1 MCIPIIYIYI
11 HLSYNHAVHVI
22 RLRIHLLQ
30 TKLQTAELRA
40 RSSSLYLCPG
50 YTTKACNGKY
60 TESEAQQV
68 VDYESGLF
76 LCRECCRAYSNHP
89 APPGKKE
96 YTLLLLDN
104 TYEINKAMNDMRRV
118 RVQLGS
124 KTTSI
129 LVGDGG
135 RGEDDGQGQAT
146 TTTTRLLLRH
156 GIFDLL
162 QKLRSSTSNNNN
174 NNNSNSNNNAKEG
187 GGGGRGGRSIPHG
200 EPITSNLP
208 SENMAMG
215 IGSKRIAGTGRTAGI
230 LLKKQQKQGIVDL
243 SHGGG
248 ITAAAAVG
256 GGGIRNNY
264 DELTYLKNAIG
275 QEIAFQL
282 EKGGGARAHL
292 LATKGHVRS
301 NLIDTAAMKVGLD
314 IGCVARLVCTE
325 REVRNKRRREEEKQ
339 QHQQHQQQEHD
350 EMKNDGVGATS
361 TKTTNKLTNKKK
373 KKKLKS
379 SGEELHFLQDNLGF
393 DNIAPS
399 KKYYN
404 EPTSDNDDDQE
415 TAYYQV
421 VVKDSY
427 YVSDETDEYRNLPE
441 DERKV
446 KFQSQY
452 KSEVERQKNIL
463 GYNDEDVEGI
473 AWEDCY
479 SVSLI

>member
-1 MCIPIIYIYI
+1 MVFISLI
-11 HLSYNHAVHVI
+11 SYNHAVHVI

-50 YTTKACNGKY
+50 YATKVCNGKY
-60 TESEAQQV
+60 TESEAQQI
-68 VDYESGLF
+68 VDNESGLF
-76 LCRECCRAYSNHP
+76 LCRECCRTYSNHP
-89 APPGKKE
+89 SPPLKKE
-96 YTLLLLDN
+96 YTLKLLDN

-118 RVQLGS
+118 RVQLSS
-124 KTTSI
+124 KTSM
-129 LVGDGG
+129 LVVGG
-135 RGEDDGQGQAT
+135 ASGGQAAAT
-146 TTTTRLLLRH
+146 TTILLLRH

-162 QKLRSSTSNNNN
+162 QKVRSSTGSNG
-174 NNNSNSNNNAKEG
+174 SNSNNNAKG
-187 GGGGRGGRSIPHG
+187 GGGSIPAR

-208 SENMAMG
+208 SENMSMG

-230 LLKKQQKQGIVDL
+230 LLKKQQKQGIVDHL
-243 SHGGG
+243 SHGG
-248 ITAAAAVG
+248 ITTSTTSTTAAVG
-256 GGGIRNNY
+256 GGGICQY

-339 QHQQHQQQEHD
+339 QQIEQD
-350 EMKNDGVGATS
+350 EMKNNGGAATS
-361 TKTTNKLTNKKK
+361 TTINKSTMMKK
-373 KKKLKS
+373 KKKLK

-393 DNIAPS
+393 DTLPPS
-399 KKYYN
+399 KYN
-404 EPTSDNDDDQE
+404 ETSDNDDDQE
-415 TAYYQV
+415 TAHQ
-421 VVKDSY
+421 VKDSY
-427 YVSDETDEYRNLPE
+427 YVSDETDEYRQLPE
-441 DERKV
+441 EERKV

-452 KSEVERQKNIL
+452 KAEVERQKYLL
-463 GYNDEDVEGI
+463 GYYNDEDVEGI
-473 AWEDCY
+473 AWEDC
-479 SVSLI
+479 